1 MRNLMTLAFT
11 STFTSTF
18 FRYLHYIHYSAFYYW
33 QLNLNTVPFS
43 KARYPSRMLPAQ
55 TNPYLVANTVYTR
68 EQTNLIRY
76 AHKFHMVGVHA
87 RNKLFPD
94 DFQEVAIFCRINH
107 IDFRYEEFSDGVYED
122 AEFILKLPAV
132 QIYYENEYEKTMYL
146 EEDIAKVI
154 QGILQEIKGQI
165 AVTKKSWTRWL
176 SDLIPVRGKR
186 KVKVGV
192 VGSVPS

>member
-1 MRNLMTLAFT
+1 
-11 STFTSTF
+11 
-18 FRYLHYIHYSAFYYW
+18 
-33 QLNLNTVPFS
+33 
-43 KARYPSRMLPAQ
+43 MLPAQ

-107 IDFRYEEFSDGVYED
+107 IDFRFEEFSDGVYED

-176 SDLIPVRGKR
+176 SELIPVRGKR

-192 VGSVPS
+192 FGSVPS